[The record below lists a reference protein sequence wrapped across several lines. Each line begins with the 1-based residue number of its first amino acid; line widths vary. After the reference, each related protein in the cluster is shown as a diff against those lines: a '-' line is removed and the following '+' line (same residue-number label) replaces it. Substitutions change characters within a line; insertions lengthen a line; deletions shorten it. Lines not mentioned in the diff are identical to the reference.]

1 MTPVA
6 AFIQH
11 CAGRSSGSN
20 EAKKKT
26 KYMQIEK
33 EEIELSVFAAGM
45 TVYLENPKAF
55 VKNNSYFLEL
65 TSGFSRVTRYK
76 MKVQKSILFVDTTN
90 EHIDGS
96 LKNVIPCTIRQKYS
110 DVNLTKH
117 VWDLYAENGQTLM
130 KKF

>member
-1 MTPVA
+1 
-6 AFIQH
+6 
-11 CAGRSSGSN
+11 
-20 EAKKKT
+20 
-26 KYMQIEK
+26 MQIEK

-90 EHIDGS
+90 EHTDGS
-96 LKNVIPCTIRQKYS
+96 LKNIIPCTTGQKYS
-110 DVNLTKH
+110 DVNLTKY
-117 VWDLYAENGQTLM
+117 VWDLYAENDKTLM
-130 KKF
+130 KKFFFFF